1 VSTRPLDRAWLGV
14 FLVSLVPFLPALSG
28 GFLDWDDNV
37 NFLTNPH
44 YRGLGL
50 AQVRWMLT
58 SARSGHWIPVTWL
71 TLGADYL
78 VWGMNPFGYHL
89 TSIVLHAV
97 NAALL
102 FALARRLLARALPE
116 AGARARDLGALVAA
130 LGWAVHPLRA
140 ESVAWITERRDL
152 VSGALALLSVLA
164 YVTMT
169 EREGPARRRWLAVA
183 VGAFAVALGAK
194 SIVMG
199 LPLVLVLL
207 DVYPLRRGLR
217 LWPEKAPF
225 LALAVVGA
233 AVSVTVAAR
242 AWPLTPLAA
251 RPVAVR
257 AIDVPYALAFYVAK
271 SIVPLGLSPLYELGA
286 VADPVAPVRVMA
298 LVVVAATGVAAVL
311 LARRRRPAALVAL
324 ASYALLLAPV
334 SGVVHIGAI
343 LVADRYSYLA
353 TMPLAIL
360 LGGATAAMLA
370 SAATAR
376 RQRTAAVVTGA
387 LGVWLVALASLA
399 WGQTQVW
406 RSTETL
412 WRAAIAV
419 DPACA
424 LCHSQLGSE
433 LGNRRRLPEA
443 TAEFAEAVRLRPDHP
458 PFHRNLALALLKSG
472 RADEAAERYRRIVGW
487 YPDDV
492 ESLTRLGA
500 ALLGAHRAA
509 DALAP
514 LERAAR
520 LRPQDRE
527 VRYFLA
533 RAYSAQGRVA
543 DARAQAEAVRAIDP
557 HLADDIVANLAASP
571 AR

>member
-1 VSTRPLDRAWLGV
+1 
-14 FLVSLVPFLPALSG
+14 
-28 GFLDWDDNV
+28 
-37 NFLTNPH
+37 
-44 YRGLGL
+44 
-50 AQVRWMLT
+50 
-58 SARSGHWIPVTWL
+58 
-71 TLGADYL
+71 
-78 VWGMNPFGYHL
+78 
-89 TSIVLHAV
+89 
-97 NAALL
+97 
-102 FALARRLLARALPE
+102 
-116 AGARARDLGALVAA
+116 
-130 LGWAVHPLRA
+130 
-140 ESVAWITERRDL
+140 
-152 VSGALALLSVLA
+152 
-164 YVTMT
+164 
-169 EREGPARRRWLAVA
+169 
-183 VGAFAVALGAK
+183 
-194 SIVMG
+194 
-199 LPLVLVLL
+199 
-207 DVYPLRRGLR
+207 
-217 LWPEKAPF
+217 
-225 LALAVVGA
+225 
-233 AVSVTVAAR
+233 
-242 AWPLTPLAA
+242 
-251 RPVAVR
+251 
-257 AIDVPYALAFYVAK
+257 
-271 SIVPLGLSPLYELGA
+271 
-286 VADPVAPVRVMA
+286 
-298 LVVVAATGVAAVL
+298 
-311 LARRRRPAALVAL
+311 VAL

-472 RADEAAERYRRIVGW
+472 RADEAAERYRTIVGW